1 MLYAIAAVL
10 ALIADQWMKYWVT
23 ANIVLDTGSVELIPG
38 VFKLVNIHNEGAAF
52 SLLAGWR

>member
-23 ANIVLDTGSVELIPG
+23 ANIVLIPAPW
-38 VFKLVNIHNEGAAF
+38 N
-52 SLLAGWR
+52 